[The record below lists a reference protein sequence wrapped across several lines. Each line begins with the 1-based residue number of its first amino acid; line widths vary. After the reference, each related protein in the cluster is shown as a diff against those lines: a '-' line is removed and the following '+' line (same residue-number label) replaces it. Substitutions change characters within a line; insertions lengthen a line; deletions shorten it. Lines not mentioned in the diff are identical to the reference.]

1 MSGGE
6 DAARSMPTSVRWI
19 CGGFLGLI
27 GVLGLGKSL
36 LLDPPTTHAE
46 QPSHTAPVPFAE
58 ITLDPA
64 IQSTAPEPVPTT
76 TIQPLISPSERTEP
90 ADAPSDPPPSAP
102 EPSSVQKL
110 IQVNT
115 ASAAELELLPRIGP
129 VMAQRI
135 IEDRAANGPYRD
147 ADDLQRVRG
156 IGPKTAEKLEP
167 LVGFEMP

>member
-6 DAARSMPTSVRWI
+6 DAARSMPASVRWL

-27 GVLGLGKSL
+27 GVLGLGKTL

-46 QPSHTAPVPFAE
+46 QPAHVAPMPFE
-58 ITLDPA
+58 EVTLDPA
-64 IQSTAPEPVPTT
+64 AQSTASEPVAPT
-76 TIQPLISPSERTEP
+76 TIQPLISPSQRTEQ
-90 ADAPSDPPPSAP
+90 ADAPNDPPPSAP

-156 IGPKTAEKLEP
+156 IGPKTAEKHKP